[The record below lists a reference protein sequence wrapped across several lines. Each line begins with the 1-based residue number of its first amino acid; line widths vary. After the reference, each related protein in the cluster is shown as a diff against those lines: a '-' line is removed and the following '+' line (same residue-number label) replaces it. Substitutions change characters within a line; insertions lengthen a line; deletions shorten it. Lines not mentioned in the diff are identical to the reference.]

1 VIDRRSFIRG
11 LTCAV
16 IARSHTVR
24 GQTSERVWRIGFLR
38 DGTHPIDPYF
48 WVIMREYGWIEGQN
62 VTLESR
68 YASTPEQLPIRAA
81 ELVELKVDLIIAV
94 GNAAAGAAK
103 QATRSIPIL
112 FIVGSDPVERGL
124 VASLARPGAN
134 VTGFTQGYYA
144 PKMLEILKLTLP
156 GIARVVLPGPPARS
170 LNPALAEAARALG
183 VHVSMTPIQHP
194 DDIAGF
200 FLAARS
206 NGIDAVLIS
215 PDLPVWAEDHYSLIV
230 VEAAKNR
237 VPCIAWRR
245 GFVEL
250 GGLMSFGP
258 SPQHFR
264 ALVPQIDKIFK
275 GAKPA
280 DIPVELAKK
289 FELVINLKTAK
300 SFGITIPQS
309 ILLRADEVIR

>member
-1 VIDRRSFIRG
+1 MDRRSFISG
-11 LTCAV
+11 LACAV
-16 IARSHTVR
+16 VATPVLVHAQRS
-24 GQTSERVWRIGFLR
+24 GKVWRIGFLV
-38 DGTHPIDPYF
+38 DGTQPIDPYF

-68 YASTPEQLPIRAA
+68 YATTPEQLPIRAA

-94 GNAAAGAAK
+94 GNPAAGAAK

-112 FIVGSDPVERGL
+112 FILGRDPVESGL

-134 VTGFTQGYYA
+134 VTGFAQGYYA

-156 GIARVVLPGPPARS
+156 NITRVDLPAKS
-170 LNPALAEAARALG
+170 LNPALVDAATTLG
-183 VHVSMTPIQHP
+183 VQVSFTPIQRP
-194 DDIAGF
+194 EDIASF

-206 NGIDAVLIS
+206 SGVDAVLIS
-215 PDLPVWAEDHYSLIV
+215 LDLPVWAEGHYPLIV
-230 VEAAKNR
+230 AEAAKNH
-237 VPCIAWRR
+237 VPCIAWHRH
-245 GFVEL
+245 FAEL
-250 GGLMSFGP
+250 GGLMSYGP

-264 ALVPQIDKIFK
+264 SLVPQIDKIFK

-300 SFGITIPQS
+300 SLGITIPQS
-309 ILLRADEVIR
+309 ILLRTDEVIR

>member
-1 VIDRRSFIRG
+1 MDRRSFISG
-11 LTCAV
+11 LACAV
-16 IARSHTVR
+16 VVAPVLVHA
-24 GQTSERVWRIGFLR
+24 QTSAKVWRTGFLR
-38 DGTHPIDPYF
+38 EGTHPIDPYF

-68 YASTPEQLPIRAA
+68 YASAPEQLPIRAA

-94 GNAAAGAAK
+94 GTPAVEAAK

-112 FIVGSDPVERGL
+112 FVVARDPAESGL

-134 VTGFTQGYYA
+134 VTGFAQGYYA

-156 GIARVVLPGPPARS
+156 NITRVVLPGAPARP
-170 LNPALAEAARALG
+170 LNPSLVEAGRALG
-183 VHVSMTPIQHP
+183 VQVSIMPIQVP
-194 DDIAGF
+194 ADIARF

-206 NGIDAVLIS
+206 GGVDAVLIS
-215 PDLPVWAEDHYSLIV
+215 TDLPVWAEGHYPLIV
-230 VEAAKNR
+230 AEAAKNHL
-237 VPCIAWRR
+237 PCIAWLRY
-245 GFVEL
+245 FVEL
-250 GGLMSFGP
+250 GGLMSYGP

-264 ALVPQIDKIFK
+264 SLVPQIDKIFK

-289 FELVINLKTAK
+289 FELVINLKTAN
-300 SFGITIPQS
+300 SLGVTIPQS

>member
-1 VIDRRSFIRG
+1 MDRRSFIGG
-11 LTCAV
+11 LACGIAAV
-16 IARSHTVR
+16 PGLGW
-24 GQTSERVWRIGFLR
+24 GQSTGKVWRIGFLR

-48 WVIMREYGWIEGQN
+48 WVVMREYGWIEGQN

-68 YASTPEQLPIRAA
+68 YASTPEQLPIRAG

-94 GNAAAGAAK
+94 GNPAAGAAK

-156 GIARVVLPGPPARS
+156 GITRVVLPGPPARS
-170 LNPALAEAARALG
+170 LNPALAEAAKALG

-194 DDIAGF
+194 DDIARF

-206 NGIDAVLIS
+206 NRFDAVLIS
-215 PDLPVWAEDHYSLIV
+215 LDLPAWAEGHYPLIV
-230 VEAAKNR
+230 AEAAKNHL
-237 VPCIAWRR
+237 PCIAWLRY
-245 GFVEL
+245 FVEL
-250 GGLMSFGP
+250 GGLMSYGP

-264 ALVPQIDKIFK
+264 SLVPQIDKIFK

-280 DIPVELAKK
+280 DIPVELVKK

>member
-1 VIDRRSFIRG
+1 MDRRSFFSALACGITAVAVLG
-11 LTCAV
+11 CAQ
-16 IARSHTVR
+16 AK
-24 GQTSERVWRIGFLR
+24 EKVWRIGFLR
-38 DGTHPIDPYF
+38 EGTHPIDPYF

-62 VTLESR
+62 VTLEPR
-68 YASTPEQLPIRAA
+68 YARTPDQLPVLAA
-81 ELVELKVDLIIAV
+81 ELVQLKVDLIIAV
-94 GNAAAGAAK
+94 GNPAAGAAK

-156 GIARVVLPGPPARS
+156 GITRVVLPGPPARS
-170 LNPALAEAARALG
+170 LNPALAEAAKALG
-183 VHVSMTPIQHP
+183 VRVSMTPIQHP
-194 DDIAGF
+194 DDIAPF

-206 NGIDAVLIS
+206 SGVDAVLIS
-215 PDLPVWAEDHYSLIV
+215 LDLPAWAEGHYPLIV
-230 VEAAKNR
+230 AEAAKNR
-237 VPCIAWRR
+237 LPCIAWLRY
-245 GFVEL
+245 FVEL
-250 GGLMSFGP
+250 GGLMSYGP

-264 ALVPQIDKIFK
+264 SLVPQIDKIFK

-289 FELVINLKTAK
+289 FELVINLKTAN
-300 SFGITIPQS
+300 SLGVTIPQS
-309 ILLRADEVIR
+309 ILLRADDVIR

>member
-1 VIDRRSFIRG
+1 MDRRSFISALACG
-11 LTCAV
+11 IIAV
-16 IARSHTVR
+16 PVLGW
-24 GQTSERVWRIGFLR
+24 GQTTGKVWRIGFLR

-48 WVIMREYGWIEGQN
+48 WVVMREYGWIEGQN
-62 VTLESR
+62 VTFEPR

-81 ELVELKVDLIIAV
+81 ELVQLKVDLIIAV
-94 GNAAAGAAK
+94 GNLAAGAAK

-112 FIVGSDPVERGL
+112 FIVGRDPAESGL

-134 VTGFTQGYYA
+134 VTGFAQGYYA

-156 GIARVVLPGPPARS
+156 NISRVAVPARS
-170 LNPALAEAARALG
+170 LNPALLEAAKALG
-183 VHVSMTPIQHP
+183 VEVSVTPIQQP
-194 DDIAGF
+194 EDIAAF
-200 FLAARS
+200 FLSARS
-206 NGIDAVLIS
+206 SGVDAVLIS
-215 PDLPVWAEDHYSLIV
+215 GDLPVWAEGYYPLIV
-230 VEAAKNR
+230 AEAAKNR
-237 VPCIAWRR
+237 MPCVAWRR

-250 GGLMSFGP
+250 GGLMSYGP